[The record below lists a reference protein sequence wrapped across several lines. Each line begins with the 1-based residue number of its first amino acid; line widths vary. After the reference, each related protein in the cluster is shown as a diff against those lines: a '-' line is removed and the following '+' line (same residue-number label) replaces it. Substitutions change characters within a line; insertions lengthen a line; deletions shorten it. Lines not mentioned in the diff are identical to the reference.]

1 MTCTE
6 DAAYVEAHTR
16 QQSEDSLWFQQRRLR
31 LAASNFGKVA
41 KRRDTTL
48 VANLVKTLLY
58 GKVFSTEATRWGLT
72 HEEDA
77 RAAYIQY
84 LHQQGHSTVT
94 TSSLGLVIDLDEPCL
109 ACSPDGLVD
118 IPELA
123 DPRGIYELKCPNTL
137 VKESMT
143 PQAAAASKKGFFCKV

>member
-6 DAAYVEAHTR
+6 DAAYVEAHMR

-31 LAASNFGKVA
+31 LTASNFGKVA

-94 TSSLGLVIDLDEPCL
+94 TSSSGLVIDLDKPTYLNWPICG
-109 ACSPDGLVD
+109 AFT
-118 IPELA
+118 
-123 DPRGIYELKCPNTL
+123 N
-137 VKESMT
+137 
-143 PQAAAASKKGFFCKV
+143 